1 MLKFLAFALFA
12 LLLYGCSSQ
21 KEITK
26 SNEQDYF
33 LNKSTPIDSSRIALN
48 EFIDG
53 SVAEAKG
60 DYDTAI
66 KYYNHV
72 LKLKPEAGVYF
83 ALAKSYFYQNKLS
96 FALPCARM
104 AVKLDSSRI
113 DYYNLLSDIYSEA
126 KQFDSSAVVLSKI
139 IQLDSTDINAYYQ
152 LARIYENNKPSKAI
166 EIYNQITSF
175 IGPDWNV
182 LMRVADL
189 ESKLG
194 NFKAAAGSIQKL
206 ITIDPN
212 NPGLKKLLAEYYLH
226 AKMYKEALKAIDDVL
241 LTNPDDIDAHQRKA
255 QIYLAQNNWDA
266 ASKEFSYIL
275 NRSDIPLDAKI
286 RIGASYFE
294 QSFKDSTLLPI
305 AKKFFTEINKDTTD
319 WQVKM
324 YLGAIAIDEKDDS
337 AAIGYFKSAT
347 QLASWNVEG
356 WVRLGGLY
364 FDNKKY
370 NEAALVM
377 QQAVKSFPE
386 DFRVNLILGLA
397 LAQNNKN
404 QEALPYLKKAVD
416 LNSNDPTA
424 LSAYGFTL
432 SQLKQNDE
440 AIVYISKA
448 LKISPDDVNLL
459 GTLGLIYDN
468 KKEWKECDSIYQR
481 ALNIDSL
488 NALINNN
495 YAYSLS
501 ERGIDLDRALKMA
514 KIAITKEPEN
524 SSYLDTIGWVYY
536 KMKDYK
542 LAKEYAEKAVK
553 IDGSKSDLWE
563 HLGDIEY
570 KMGEKEKAIAT
581 WKKALELNKDNAA
594 LKQKIEKG
602 ES

>member
-1 MLKFLAFALFA
+1 MLKILAFAIIT
-12 LLLYGCSSQ
+12 LLLYGCSQQ

-26 SNEQDYF
+26 NYEQNF
-33 LNKSTPIDSSRIALN
+33 IVNKSTARDSSNAALN

-53 SVAEAKG
+53 SIAEAKG

-72 LKLKPEAGVYF
+72 LQLRPEAGVYY
-83 ALAKSYFYQNKLS
+83 ALAKSYLYQNKLS
-96 FALPCARM
+96 YALPAARM
-104 AVKLDSSRI
+104 AVKLDSSEI
-113 DYYNLLSDIYSEA
+113 DYYNLLSDIYAEA

-139 IQLDSTDINAYYQ
+139 IRLDSTDINAYYQ
-152 LARIYENNKPSKAI
+152 LARIYENNRPSKAI

-182 LMRVADL
+182 LMRVAELDAN
-189 ESKLG
+189 LG
-194 NFKAAAGSIQKL
+194 NFKEAANSIQKL

-212 NPGLKKLLAEYYLH
+212 NSGLKKLLAEYYMH
-226 AKMYKEALKAIDDVL
+226 AKMYDQAIKAIDDVL
-241 LTNPDDIDAHQRKA
+241 LTNPADIDAYQRKA
-255 QIYLAQNNWDA
+255 QIYIAQNNWDA

-275 NRSDIPLDAKI
+275 NRSDIPLDVKI
-286 RIGASYFE
+286 KIGASYFE

-305 AKKFFTEINKDTTD
+305 AKKFFTKINKDTTD

-324 YLGAIAIDEKDDS
+324 YLGAIAIDEKQDS
-337 AAIGYFKSAT
+337 AAINYFKSAT

-370 NEAALVM
+370 DEAAIVM
-377 QQAVKSFPE
+377 QQAIKNFPE

-397 LAQNNKN
+397 LAQNSKN
-404 QEALPYLKKAVD
+404 QEAAPYLKKAVD
-416 LNSNDPTA
+416 LNPKDPTA

-432 SQLKQNDE
+432 SQLKQNDK
-440 AIVYISKA
+440 AIVYLNKA
-448 LKISPDDVNLL
+448 LQISPNDVNLL
-459 GTLGLIYDN
+459 GTLGLIYDT
-468 KKEWKECDSIYQR
+468 KKEWNECDSIYER
-481 ALNIDSL
+481 ALQLDSA

-495 YAYSLS
+495 FAYSLS

-514 KIAITKEPEN
+514 KIAISKEPDN

-536 KMKDYK
+536 KR
-542 LAKEYAEKAVK
+542 KEYKFAVEYAKKAVK
-553 IDGSKSDLWE
+553 IDGTKSDLWE
-563 HLGDIEY
+563 HLGDIEF
-570 KMGEKEKAIAT
+570 KLGEKDKAIAT
-581 WKKALELNKDNAA
+581 WKKALELNKDNTG
-594 LKQKIEKG
+594 LKEKIEKG